1 MEILRLCAI
10 GVVTALLAVLLKQN
24 KSVHG
29 ILVSLAGGCLLL
41 FYALPYMRDILA
53 YAGEFARKAGLQS
66 AYIGAMVRVIAVT
79 FITECTAALCRDAG
93 ESALATKLEM
103 AGKLIILGLSMP
115 IITALFEAVVA
126 ILP

>member
-10 GVVTALLAVLLKQN
+10 GVVSALLAVLLKQN

-29 ILVSLAGGCLLL
+29 ILVGLAGGCFLL
-41 FYALPYMRDILA
+41 FCTLPYMRDILGYIGA
-53 YAGEFARKAGLQS
+53 FARDTGLKS
-66 AYIGAMVRVIAVT
+66 AHIGAMVRVIAVT
-79 FITECTAALCRDAG
+79 FITECAVALCRDAG
-93 ESALATKLEM
+93 ESALAANLEM

-115 IITALFEAVVA
+115 IITALYEAVIT